1 MCFDSVGLIFIL
13 ISGFNKNE
21 NLQTNAKDTTN
32 KVNSLNMLKEAHI
45 GQSLTPDPSGF
56 VASHT
61 SEVMSK
67 SKVVGTIWR
76 TVLSTTSPLSKTTR
90 IKDST
95 VNLRNDKSSISS
107 LSSSSFASSWT
118 TITPKTTIKKTT
130 INLRDATTKGT
141 LSTESTA
148 PDVNSWDKLLSRIM
162 KNGVSFEW

>member
-1 MCFDSVGLIFIL
+1 MCFDSVGIILIL

-32 KVNSLNMLKEAHI
+32 KVNSLNMLKKAHK
-45 GQSLTPDPSGF
+45 GQSLTPDPSGS
-56 VASHT
+56 VASQT
-61 SEVMSK
+61 SEVMTMSK
-67 SKVVGTIWR
+67 AVGTIWR